1 MPGFFHAFRKVKTL
15 NLLIVRSFTECS
27 LPTLC
32 VCVCFLKGKQ
42 SNCSHW
48 PRSCLPVTHTQCLCV
63 ADGLSVQ
70 CAGALASCPAFFT
83 HSLRRQELPQSLVSA
98 PSAPRL
104 SSQDLFPEPRP
115 VVCASAHL
123 PTPLSVLHRGVYRP
137 SWLMAELDPQRHIPG
152 CHCPHT
158 SYFSVTAIN
167 CPDQCSCRAG
177 RIYFGLLDLHHQH
190 S

>member
-1 MPGFFHAFRKVKTL
+1 MIGQCSPGIPLSPSCTLDYKGVTMPGFFHAFRKVKTL

-83 HSLRRQELPQSLVSA
+83 QAGAAPVPGQCSFSSQALLTGLVSRA
-98 PSAPRL
+98 QACCVCFCSLAYT
-104 SSQDLFPEPRP
+104 P
-115 VVCASAHL
+115 VC
-123 PTPLSVLHRGVYRP
+123 P
-137 SWLMAELDPQRHIPG
+137 PQR
-152 CHCPHT
+152 
-158 SYFSVTAIN
+158 SVPSFLA
-167 CPDQCSCRAG
+167 DG
-177 RIYFGLLDLHHQH
+177 
-190 S
+190 